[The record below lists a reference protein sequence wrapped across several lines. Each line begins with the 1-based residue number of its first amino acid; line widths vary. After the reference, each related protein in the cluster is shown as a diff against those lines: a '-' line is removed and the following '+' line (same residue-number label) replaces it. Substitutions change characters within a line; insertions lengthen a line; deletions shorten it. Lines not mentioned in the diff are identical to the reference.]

1 MYPFGIFFFFF
12 FSFFFLSNRTHVS
25 IYFSENMLVKIL
37 HAFVSLEMSLFCL
50 LVWRVSFFLSF
61 FLFLSLFLPPSLLFL
76 SFSFLFFLSFS
87 LSFFFFPSFFLFSFF
102 LSFFF
107 FPSFFLFS
115 FFLSL
120 FPSFFLSLS
129 LSFLL
134 FFRVSL
140 CHPGW
145 SGAVAQSQN
154 TATSTFQA
162 QAILLSQPPK

>member
-1 MYPFGIFFFFF
+1 MYPFGIFFF
-12 FSFFFLSNRTHVS
+12 SFFFLSSRTHVS

-61 FLFLSLFLPPSLLFL
+61 FPSFSLSLSSSLPPLSFFLFL
-76 SFSFLFFLSFS
+76 SFSF
-87 LSFFFFPSFFLFSFF
+87 FFFPFLSFF

-115 FFLSL
+115 FLLSL

-129 LSFLL
+129 LSFFL

-154 TATSTFQA
+154 TATSAFQA